1 MLGSRG
7 RWGNETNLAMR
18 GTTEAGG
25 VDWRELR
32 LTNISKRFDSAPTGS
47 PAVIEGIDL
56 CIQAGGFYC
65 LLGPSGCGK
74 TTLLN
79 IIAGFEQPTSGTV
92 TFDERPIEGPGTNRA
107 VIFQDISNALFP
119 WLTARENVEFGLRM
133 RGVPRNERHEKAHE
147 HLALVGLSQHGD
159 KFPYEL
165 SGGMKQRAQIAR
177 ALVNE
182 PDVLLMD
189 EPFAALDA
197 ITKRSLQRELLR
209 IWTETRKTIFY
220 ITHDITEAIFL
231 GTTLGVMSSGPQAR
245 ILREFDLTSL
255 HPKDPSEPAFIQL
268 AQEAEGL
275 IEGQAAGRSQ
285 DLETPA

>member
-1 MLGSRG
+1 
-7 RWGNETNLAMR
+7 
-18 GTTEAGG
+18 

-32 LTNISKRFDSAPTGS
+32 LTNISKRFDSGPTGS

-56 CIQAGGFYC
+56 RIQAGGFYC

-79 IIAGFEQPTSGTV
+79 IIAGFERPTSGTV
-92 TFDERPIEGPGTNRA
+92 TFDERPIEAPGTDRA

-133 RGVPRNERHEKAHE
+133 RGLPAQERRARAQE

-177 ALVNE
+177 ALVNQ

-231 GTTLGVMSSGPQAR
+231 GTVLGVMSAGPRAR

-255 HPKDPSEPAFIQL
+255 RPKDPSEPGFIRL

-275 IEGQAAGRSQ
+275 IEGQTAGRSR
-285 DLETPA
+285 DIETPV